1 MPSRDS
7 TTDDTEDFD
16 VVVMNP
22 AAFYNG
28 PADVMADG
36 QLTRDQ
42 KLRLL
47 EEWEI
52 DLKRTLE
59 SDSEGM
65 AQGAGPNLHPDDEG
79 RRANDAA
86 LLRQVSNW
94 LRRAR
99 GDDALGEDLTDA
111 PKTVMGRVWHR
122 LFNKTAP
129 REAA

>member
-1 MPSRDS
+1 MKNDIKNIEE
-7 TTDDTEDFD
+7 TDDFD
-16 VVVMNP
+16 TVAMDP
-22 AAFYNG
+22 AAFYQG
-28 PADVMADG
+28 PSDVLADP
-36 QLTRDQ
+36 QLTRAQ

-65 AQGAGPNLHPDDEG
+65 AQGPDTEDAGESKQAD
-79 RRANDAA
+79 DAA

-99 GDDALGEDLTDA
+99 GEEDGEA
-111 PKTVMGRVWHR
+111 FPEASSTVLGRVWKR
-122 LFNKTAP
+122 LFGPSANPKL
-129 REAA
+129 AA

>member
-1 MPSRDS
+1 MAR
-7 TTDDTEDFD
+7 TEDTEDFD

-22 AAFYNG
+22 AAFYSG
-28 PADVMADG
+28 PSEVMDDA
-36 QLTRDQ
+36 QLTRPQ

-52 DLKRTLE
+52 DLKRALE

-65 AQGAGPNLHPDDEG
+65 AQSAGPNLGQDEEG
-79 RRANDAA
+79 QRANDAA

-99 GDDALGEDLTDA
+99 GEDGSMGETNDA
-111 PKTVMGRVWHR
+111 PKTVIGRVWHR
-122 LFNKTAP
+122 LFRKDVP
-129 REAA
+129 RAA

>member
-1 MPSRDS
+1 MPQSG
-7 TTDDTEDFD
+7 TTEDFD

-22 AAFYNG
+22 AAFYKG
-28 PADVMADG
+28 PGEVMSDD
-36 QLTRDQ
+36 QLTRAQ

-65 AQGAGPNLHPDDEG
+65 AQTAAPTLEAEDEG
-79 RRANDAA
+79 SRANDAA

-99 GDDALGEDLTDA
+99 NEDVGADVHDA
-111 PKTVMGRVWHR
+111 PKTVIGRVWQR
-122 LFNKTAP
+122 LFSKDPT
-129 REAA
+129 RQAA

>member
-1 MPSRDS
+1 M
-7 TTDDTEDFD
+7 TDETQDFD

-28 PADVMADG
+28 PADVMDDAE
-36 QLTRDQ
+36 LTRAQ

-65 AQGAGPNLHPDDEG
+65 AQTAGPTLNQEDEG
-79 RRANDAA
+79 THANSAA

-99 GDDALGEDLTDA
+99 GEDKAALEGIKDA
-111 PKTVMGRVWHR
+111 PKTVIGRVWR
-122 LFNKTAP
+122 SLFEKSGTP
-129 REAA
+129 RRAA

>member
-1 MPSRDS
+1 MAQSGS
-7 TTDDTEDFD
+7 TEDFD

-22 AAFYNG
+22 SDFYKG
-28 PADVMADG
+28 PADVMSDEN
-36 QLTRDQ
+36 LTRSQ

-65 AQGAGPNLHPDDEG
+65 AQTSGLSLKPEDEG
-79 RRANDAA
+79 SHANDAA

-94 LRRAR
+94 LRRAKGEE
-99 GDDALGEDLTDA
+99 GDLSDIKDA
-111 PKTVMGRVWHR
+111 PKTVIGRVWKR
-122 LFNKTAP
+122 LFSSDTP
-129 REAA
+129 RKAA